1 MISSETPLV
10 SVVIA
15 TRNRSELLKV
25 GIHSVLNQTF
35 EDFELII
42 VDDGSTD
49 NTEQVVK
56 SIDDSRLIYVR
67 GKGEGISA
75 ARNIGAQNS
84 RGEWTAVHDDDDIM
98 LPNRLEEQL
107 KFVNDSVDFI
117 YGAFINFD
125 DETAEL
131 QLHHGRNYGYGPALM
146 SGFAPG
152 HSTWL
157 VRTELLKTFRYDEG
171 IESAVD
177 NNITFRMLRSGVRFK
192 HSGVICLLR
201 RVHSGRITNQGG
213 QGQKYVAQMNLSFLK
228 RAFTSQSIQELSK
241 AARRDWGPVDK
252 TNWETKYL
260 GFLPDHLVKRSG
272 FVVIAKQDPE
282 LKESLQRLEV
292 LDAAGMD
299 WAEYF
304 ANCGAGVQT
313 NRVSVRVRENSEIEE
328 ILNGI
333 EIRKPYSK
341 KSSHDLITEY
351 ALSSIHSRQDG
362 FFESAEVLVLAVG
375 PAQDWTDQQI
385 SVTKQRFS
393 TTEDGSE
400 VIGGIIPLHSLEAA
414 DGIKMTLFGD
424 GVLDC
429 RIFVSGTTDKVRE
442 ITKDDLRSDAINK
455 TA

>member
-1 MISSETPLV
+1 MLPETPLV

-35 EDFELII
+35 KDFELVV

-49 NTEQVVK
+49 NTELVVK
-56 SIDDSRLIYVR
+56 GIDDPRVVYVR

-75 ARNIGAQNS
+75 ARNIGAQKS
-84 RGEWTAVHDDDDIM
+84 RGQWTAVHDDDDIM

-107 KFVNDSVDFI
+107 KFVDDSVDFI
-117 YGAFINFD
+117 YGAFMNFD
-125 DETAEL
+125 DETGEL
-131 QLHHGRNYGYGPALM
+131 QLHHGRNYGYAAALM

-157 VRTELLKTFRYDEG
+157 VRTELLQTFQYDEG

-192 HSGVICLLR
+192 HSGVFCLLR
-201 RVHSGRITNQGG
+201 RVHSGRITDQGG

-228 RAFTSQSIQELSK
+228 RAFTQQSIQELSK

-272 FVVIAKQDPE
+272 FVVIANEDPE
-282 LKESLQRLEV
+282 LKESFQRLEV
-292 LDAAGMD
+292 LDAAEMN
-299 WAEYF
+299 WAEFF
-304 ANCGAGVQT
+304 ASCGAGAKT
-313 NRVSVRVRENSEIEE
+313 NRVSVRLRENSEIEK

-333 EIRKPYSK
+333 ELAKPNSK
-341 KSSHDLITEY
+341 KSPQDLITEY
-351 ALSSIHSRQDG
+351 ALASIHNRKDG
-362 FFESAEVLVLAVG
+362 FFDNAEVVVLAVG
-375 PAQDWTDQQI
+375 PAPAWTDEQK

-393 TTEDGSE
+393 TTENGTE
-400 VIGGIIPLHSLEAA
+400 VMGGIIPLHSLDAA
-414 DGIKMTLFGD
+414 EGIRNALFGD

-429 RIFVSGTTDKVRE
+429 RVFVNGTSDKVRE
-442 ITKDDLRSDAINK
+442 MTQNELHSDAMNK

>member
-1 MISSETPLV
+1 M

-35 EDFELII
+35 RDFELVI

-56 SIDDSRLIYVR
+56 SIDDSRITYVR
-67 GKGEGISA
+67 GEGNGISA
-75 ARNIGAQNS
+75 ARNIGAEKS
-84 RGEWTAVHDDDDIM
+84 RGQWTAVHDDDDIM
-98 LPNRLEEQL
+98 LPNRLEEQV
-107 KFVNDSVDFI
+107 KFINDSVDFI
-117 YGAFINFD
+117 FGAFINFD

-177 NNITFRMLRSGVRFK
+177 NNLTFRMLRSGVRFI

-228 RAFTSQSIQELSK
+228 RAFTPQSVQELSR
-241 AARRDWGPVDK
+241 ASRRDWGPVDK
-252 TNWETKYL
+252 TNWETRYL

-272 FVVIAKQDPE
+272 FIVLAKQLASAEDD
-282 LKESLQRLEV
+282 LQRLEV
-292 LDAAGMD
+292 RDAADMT
-299 WAEYF
+299 WEEYF
-304 ANCGAGVQT
+304 AASGAGAKM
-313 NRVSVRVRENSEIEE
+313 NRASVRVRENAEIEE
-328 ILNGI
+328 ILSGI
-333 EIRKPYSK
+333 EIAKPHSK
-341 KSSHDLITEY
+341 KSAHDLMTEY
-351 ALSSIHSRQDG
+351 ALSTIFDSQEG
-362 FFESAEVLVLAVG
+362 FFDGTGVLVLAVG
-375 PAQDWTDQQI
+375 PASVWTQKQI
-385 SVTKQRFS
+385 SVTNQRFS
-393 TTEDGSE
+393 TTDNGSE

-414 DGIKMTLFGD
+414 DGIKTKLFSD
-424 GVLDC
+424 DTHDC
-429 RIFVSGTTDKVRE
+429 RVFVRGSTDKVRE
-442 ITKDDLRSDAINK
+442 IVQNELVISSSNK

>member
-1 MISSETPLV
+1 M

-35 EDFELII
+35 KDFELVI

-56 SIDDSRLIYVR
+56 SIDDSRITYVR
-67 GKGEGISA
+67 GEGKGISA
-75 ARNIGAQNS
+75 ARNTGAEKS

-98 LPNRLEEQL
+98 LPDRLEEQV
-107 KFVNDSVDFI
+107 KFINDSVDFI

-157 VRTELLKTFRYDEG
+157 VRTNLLKTFRYDEG

-177 NNITFRMLRSGVRFK
+177 NNLTFRMLRSGVRFL

-213 QGQKYVAQMNLSFLK
+213 QGQKYVAQMNLSFIK
-228 RAFTSQSIQELSK
+228 RAFTPESVQELSR
-241 AARRDWGPVDK
+241 ASRRDWGPVEK
-252 TNWETKYL
+252 TNWETRYL
-260 GFLPDHLVKRSG
+260 GYLPDHLVKRTG
-272 FVVIAKQDPE
+272 FIVLAKQSDSPRDD
-282 LKESLQRLEV
+282 LQRLEV
-292 LDAAGMD
+292 RDAADMT
-299 WAEYF
+299 WAEFF
-304 ANCGAGVQT
+304 AASGAGAKM
-313 NRVSVRVRENSEIEE
+313 NRVNVRVRENSEIEK
-328 ILNGI
+328 ILSGI
-333 EIRKPYSK
+333 EVTKPHSK
-341 KSSHDLITEY
+341 KSAQGLVTEY
-351 ALSSIHSRQDG
+351 ALSSILGSQEGLFADTG
-362 FFESAEVLVLAVG
+362 VLVLAVG
-375 PAQDWTDQQI
+375 PATVWTNQQI

-393 TTEDGSE
+393 TTDDGIE

-414 DGIKMTLFGD
+414 DGIKAKLFSD
-424 GVLDC
+424 NAHDYRV
-429 RIFVSGTTDKVRE
+429 FVRGTSEKVRE
-442 ITKDDLRSDAINK
+442 IVQKELVNSSINK
-455 TA
+455 NA